1 MSRSDDP
8 FVHPTAEVDPR
19 AIVGPGTAIWN
30 WTKVREGAHV
40 GPGCRIGQGVYI
52 DHDVVIGEGCKIQNG
67 VSVFAGVVLGDRVF
81 VGPGA
86 TFTNDLVPRAASGD
100 EWEIVPT
107 VVGDDASVGANATV
121 VCGIEL
127 GQACMVGAGA
137 VVTHDVPPFALV
149 VGVPAEVIDYVDRS
163 GRRLHRGPAGPPPSE
178 DER

>member
-1 MSRSDDP
+1 MSEP
-8 FVHPTAEVDPR
+8 FVHATAEVDPSAR
-19 AIVGPGTAIWN
+19 LGPGATVWN
-30 WTKVREGAHV
+30 WTKIREGASI
-40 GPGCRIGQGVYI
+40 GRGCRLGQGVYI
-52 DHDVVIGEGCKIQNG
+52 DHGVVVGDDCKIQNG

-100 EWEIVPT
+100 DWEIVPT
-107 VVGDDASVGANATV
+107 VVGDDASVGANATI

-127 GQACMVGAGA
+127 GEACMVGAGA